1 MLVMSEKV
9 GNFSRDI
16 ENMKRTK
23 WTFYLFFSFPSGH
36 FRIKSTMS
44 EINFMED
51 ITSRIE
57 MIVKSLYT

>member
-23 WTFYLFFSFPSGH
+23 WTFYFFLFPSGH
-36 FRIKSTMS
+36 FTIKSTMS
-44 EINFMED
+44 EINFMDD

-57 MIVKSLYT
+57 MIGKSLYT